1 MIRTIKK
8 GSEKE
13 VKCPRCKSIIG
24 YMLEDMQ
31 LVTDLASDSYYVITC
46 SECKNEILV

>member
-1 MIRTIKK
+1 MVRTIKK
-8 GSEKE
+8 GSERE
-13 VKCPRCKSIIG
+13 VTCPRCKSIIG

-46 SECKNEILV
+46 PECKKEIVI